1 MCGILS
7 IFNDPS
13 PFKYEQDFKKGNQRG
28 PDISSLRCFKGN
40 IILGFH
46 RLSIN
51 GLDDESN
58 QPLEINNCILTC
70 NGEIYNYKEIYKLL
84 NIQPETNSDCEVI
97 IHLYKKFGIEYT
109 LQILDGVF
117 AFTLLDLSNDK
128 AYIARDPYGVR
139 PLFMYKKNKIFM
151 FSSEIK
157 MISNYI
163 ENENDNFQQVIPGS
177 YYQINIKPYIGYIE
191 FEKKY
196 TQVPFSYSVNNL
208 IDINNENNI
217 LENINNLFKNAVKK
231 RIDNS
236 DREICC
242 LLSGGLDSSL
252 VCAIAQQFSDK
263 PIKTYSIG
271 LKDSV
276 DLINARS
283 VAKHINS
290 EHHEVIVSEEEF
302 LNAIPDVIYAIESY
316 DTTTVRASVGN
327 YLISKYI
334 KETTD
339 CKVILNGDG
348 ADELMGGYL
357 YFSACNDIFE
367 FDKECKRLLKD
378 IGYFDVLRSDK
389 SISSNGLEARTP
401 FLDRTFVQ
409 YYLSLSPL
417 LRSHSHNDTIEKYL
431 IRTAFEKEN
440 ILPNEVLWRKKEAF
454 SDGVSGL
461 QKSWSDIIKEYVE
474 MLPNDLLSNINKEY
488 EHNNPTTKEQQY
500 YRYLFETM
508 YPNCSSIIPYFWMPK
523 FIEAT
528 DSSARTLSIYNS

>member
-1 MCGILS
+1 M
-7 IFNDPS
+7 
-13 PFKYEQDFKKGNQRG
+13 
-28 PDISSLRCFKGN
+28 
-40 IILGFH
+40 
-46 RLSIN
+46 
-51 GLDDESN
+51 
-58 QPLEINNCILTC
+58 
-70 NGEIYNYKEIYKLL
+70 
-84 NIQPETNSDCEVI
+84 
-97 IHLYKKFGIEYT
+97 
-109 LQILDGVF
+109 
-117 AFTLLDLSNDK
+117 
-128 AYIARDPYGVR
+128 
-139 PLFMYKKNKIFM
+139 
-151 FSSEIK
+151 
-157 MISNYI
+157 
-163 ENENDNFQQVIPGS
+163 
-177 YYQINIKPYIGYIE
+177 
-191 FEKKY
+191 
-196 TQVPFSYSVNNL
+196 
-208 IDINNENNI
+208 NNENNI